1 MHELGHE
8 SHFRTI
14 RGELGDAFL
23 LGKFFGI
30 SFVGE
35 LNENGSLKEIQYNGQ
50 VLGPRKH
57 NNGP

>member
-35 LNENGSLKEIQYNGQ
+35 LNENGSLKEIQYNG
-50 VLGPRKH
+50 
-57 NNGP
+57 